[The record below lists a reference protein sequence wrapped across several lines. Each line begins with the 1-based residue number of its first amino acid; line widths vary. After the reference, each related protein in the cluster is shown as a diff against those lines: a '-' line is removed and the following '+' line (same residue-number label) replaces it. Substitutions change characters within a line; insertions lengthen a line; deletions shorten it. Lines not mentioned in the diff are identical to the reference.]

1 LIPTSSFQI
10 ARTNFIAKTSDYCR
24 ASLAED
30 GPGGQTFSTHGHIAT
45 PWAVQGP
52 AKISPA
58 EVSAPWLAEGRAM
71 LRLAWPLILANLTQ
85 QLIQA
90 TDVLLIGRLGATQ
103 LAAATLAL
111 NLTWTFSIFLL
122 GLITASSPMMATAL
136 GQRFNAVRDVRRTF
150 RAGLWLI
157 AIVMPPYCVL
167 MWNVGPLMRA
177 FGESEELATQGQTF
191 LRAYMWIVPSWLLF
205 QLLRNFVAALERPR
219 IVLWLSI
226 AGIALNALISWSLI
240 FGHFGLPALGLVGSG
255 LGSTITWLI
264 LCAALIAV
272 VSRERRFRRFHL
284 FGHSWRFDRQRTIKM
299 IKLGWPIGATMALEI
314 GVFALAAFFMGWI
327 GAPAVAAHAIAL
339 QLAALTFMVPLGLG
353 QAATVR
359 VGLALG
365 RRDEAGI
372 TRAGW
377 TAWVM
382 GIGFMAAMALV
393 MWSVPRQL
401 VTLFLA
407 DVPKN
412 AVVIGLAVS
421 FLRVAA
427 AFQLVDGAQV
437 IGAGMLRG
445 LHDTRW
451 PLLFALVGY
460 WVVGLGIGS
469 WLAFGADWRG
479 LGIWIG
485 LACGLASVAALMLAR
500 WMLRT
505 RLGLIA
511 FR

>member
-1 LIPTSSFQI
+1 MDI
-10 ARTNFIAKTSDYCR
+10 
-24 ASLAED
+24 
-30 GPGGQTFSTHGHIAT
+30 G
-45 PWAVQGP
+45 
-52 AKISPA
+52 KISA
-58 EVSAPWLAEGRAM
+58 DERQRPWRDELRSTLA
-71 LRLAWPLILANLTQ
+71 LAWPLILANLTQ

-90 TDVLLIGRLGATQ
+90 TDVLLLGRLGATP

-150 RAGLWLI
+150 RAGLWLLV
-157 AIVMPPYCVL
+157 IVMPPYSLL
-167 MWNVGPLMRA
+167 MWNAGGLMMTLGISA
-177 FGESEELATQGQTF
+177 ELAAQGQTF
-191 LRAYMWIVPSWLLF
+191 LRAYMWIVAPWLLF
-205 QLLRNFVAALERPR
+205 QLLRNFVAAVERPR

-226 AGIALNALISWSLI
+226 GGIFLNALVSWALI
-240 FGHFGLPALGLVGSG
+240 FGHFGFPALGLVGSG

-264 LCAALIAV
+264 MCAALIAV
-272 VSRERRFRRFHL
+272 ISTDRRFRRFHL
-284 FGHSWRFDRQRTIKM
+284 FGHWWRFDRQRTVAM
-299 IKLGWPIGATMALEI
+299 LKLGWPIGATMGLEI
-314 GVFALAAFFMGWI
+314 GVFALAAYFMGWI
-327 GAPAVAAHAIAL
+327 GAPAVAAHAVAL

-365 RRDEAGI
+365 RKDEAGVA
-372 TRAGW
+372 RAGW
-377 TAWVM
+377 TAWVL
-382 GIGFMAAMALV
+382 GLLFMATMALV
-393 MWSVPRQL
+393 MWGIPRQL
-401 VTLFLA
+401 ITLFLEDA
-407 DVPKN
+407 PAN

-469 WLAFGADWRG
+469 WLAFAADWKG
-479 LGIWIG
+479 VGIWV
-485 LACGLASVAALMLAR
+485 GLASGLAVVAALMLAR
-500 WMLRT
+500 WIMRERLRLT
-505 RLGLIA
+505 VESR
-511 FR
+511 